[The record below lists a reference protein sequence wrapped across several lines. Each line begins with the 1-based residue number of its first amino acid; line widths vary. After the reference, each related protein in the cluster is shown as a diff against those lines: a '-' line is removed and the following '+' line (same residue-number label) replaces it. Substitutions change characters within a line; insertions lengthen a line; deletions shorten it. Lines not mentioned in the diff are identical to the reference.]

1 MEVYSPGIDCNGFA
15 DPKQEAY
22 SEPGLSQC
30 RRGQMKILTKL
41 CRYNRLPPPSPIS
54 IGVGRRKTA
63 VAIVSIFSKKNQ
75 LPDFLSSKFD
85 FVVNNNPFPEI
96 FVQFNAEYLSNL
108 YLPLRTTGTED
119 LFCVNAIVKGGGL
132 SSQVEAIKLA
142 LSRALSY
149 QYRKELK
156 LLKLLSIDTR
166 QKERKK
172 YGLKKARKASQY
184 AKR

>member
-1 MEVYSPGIDCNGFA
+1 MDSNNA
-15 DPKQEAY
+15 
-22 SEPGLSQC
+22 
-30 RRGQMKILTKL
+30 QMLTKKNI
-41 CRYNRLPPPSPIS
+41 RYNRLPPPFPIA

-63 VAIVSIFSKKNQ
+63 VAIVSIFLKDQ
-75 LPDFLSSKFD
+75 LPTSINPKFN
-85 FVVNNNPFPEI
+85 FVINNNPFTEAV
-96 FVQFNAEYLSNL
+96 VQFNAEYLNSL
-108 YLPLRTTGTED
+108 YLPLRLTGTENS
-119 LFCVNAIVKGGGL
+119 LFVNAIVKGGGL
-132 SSQVEAIKLA
+132 SSRIDAIKLA

-156 LLKLLSIDTR
+156 ILGLLSVDTR